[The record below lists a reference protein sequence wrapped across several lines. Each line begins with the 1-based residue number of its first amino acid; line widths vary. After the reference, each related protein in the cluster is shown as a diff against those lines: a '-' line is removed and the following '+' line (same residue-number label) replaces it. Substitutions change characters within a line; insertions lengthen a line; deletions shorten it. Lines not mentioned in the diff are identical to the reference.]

1 MPCDDSAAAAERRR
15 DNRPRTRQAAAKGRP
30 ARGKGRNAVRASE
43 ISAGAIAKVVV
54 VAALVVGALF
64 LLWEIRAVI
73 GLLLISIFFAL
84 AISPPVEWLD
94 RHRVPRWLAILIVYL
109 GIGTAIVGVGL
120 LIVPPLVEG
129 IDDLSGDIPNYIED
143 LRQNDSFRDYDDRY
157 DITSG
162 LETQATEL
170 PSRLGDAAGT
180 LRDVTVGVFSSL
192 VQLFSILV
200 ITFFLLI
207 EGRRVLYFFYRQMP
221 PERKKRVHG
230 VADDISNAISGYV
243 FGAFVIA
250 TLAGVMTYVVLSLL
264 GVPFALPL
272 AIVFA
277 FFDLIPLLGATIGGI
292 VVGIVVAFTSFPVG
306 FLIWAGVLV
315 IYQQIENNLIVP
327 HIYGQAVQIHPLIVI
342 VAILIGA
349 ALLGILG
356 ALIAI
361 PAAAAIQAVIKDYW
375 AFSERNLAAIAA
387 RAAATVDE
395 AVIGD

>member
-1 MPCDDSAAAAERRR
+1 M
-15 DNRPRTRQAAAKGRP
+15 
-30 ARGKGRNAVRASE
+30 
-43 ISAGAIAKVVV
+43 
-54 VAALVVGALF
+54 VGALF

-109 GIGTAIVGVGL
+109 GIGTAIVGIGL

-207 EGRRVLYFFYRQMP
+207 EGRRVLDFFYRQMP

-306 FLIWAGVLV
+306 FLIWAGVLLV
-315 IYQQIENNLIVP
+315 YQQIENNLIVP

-342 VAILIGA
+342 IAILIGA